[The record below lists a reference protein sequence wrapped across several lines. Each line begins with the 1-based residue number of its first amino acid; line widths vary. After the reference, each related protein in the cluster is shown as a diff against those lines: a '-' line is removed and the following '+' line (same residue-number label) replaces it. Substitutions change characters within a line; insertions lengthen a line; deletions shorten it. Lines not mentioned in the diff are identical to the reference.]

1 MNPRCLVIKSLARS
15 ECYTIWESVGIIE
28 YRQLGLLVL
37 SLGTVE
43 KGYVA
48 YGPKKAKGLKYPSLN
63 TRAPN
68 FRIIRVPMIYKGLVI
83 LGALG

>member
-15 ECYTIWESVGIIE
+15 ECYTIWELAGIIE
-28 YRQLGLLVL
+28 YRRLGWLVL
-37 SLGTVE
+37 SFGTVE
-43 KGYVA
+43 KGHFVS
-48 YGPKKAKGLKYPSLN
+48 GRKKAKGLKYPSLN

-68 FRIIRVPMIYKGLVI
+68 FRIIRVPMVYKGLVI